1 MISNFNLTRGPHY
14 MHMQTATKA
23 ASSEYNAAARQ
34 LDLAHIYE
42 RNAELASQ
50 SFDSVA
56 KGKLRERIG
65 ELTDRER
72 EIGIAF
78 ARYATY
84 GRADQA

>member
-1 MISNFNLTRGPHY
+1 MDINLTRFPHY

-23 ASSEYNAAARQ
+23 AVADYNASAHQ
-34 LDLAHIYE
+34 LNLAHIYE

-50 SFDSVA
+50 SFNSVA
-56 KGKLRERIG
+56 KGKLRETLG

-78 ARYATY
+78 ARYSTY
-84 GRADQA
+84 GRTDKA

>member
-1 MISNFNLTRGPHY
+1 MDINLTRFPHY

-23 ASSEYNAAARQ
+23 AAAEYNSAARQ
-34 LDLAHIYE
+34 LDLAHIHE

-56 KGKLRERIG
+56 KGKLRECLG

-84 GRADQA
+84 GRADKA

>member
-1 MISNFNLTRGPHY
+1 MDINLTRFPHY
-14 MHMQTATKA
+14 MHMHTATKVA
-23 ASSEYNAAARQ
+23 FAEYTAAARQ
-34 LDLAHIYE
+34 LDLAHIHE

-50 SFDSVA
+50 SFGSVA
-56 KGKLRERIG
+56 EGRLRETLG

-84 GRADQA
+84 GRSDKA